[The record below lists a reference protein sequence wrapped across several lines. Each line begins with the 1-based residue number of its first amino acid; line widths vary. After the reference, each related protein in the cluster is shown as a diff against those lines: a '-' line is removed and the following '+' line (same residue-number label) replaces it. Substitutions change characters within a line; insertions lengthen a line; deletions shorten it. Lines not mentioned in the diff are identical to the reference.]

1 MQIIRKILLLPFLF
15 LALLLSSC
23 STNRG
28 QAGINASS
36 ESIDNRQDNSVARRF
51 LAPESHG
58 QTAVDSAIQLSQ
70 KYAKL
75 SEDVVALRGQNQELL
90 TENNRLKEQVTDLD
104 TKLKQAQKEL
114 AEAND
119 LLIEMRIE
127 LNNWKT
133 DVLGF
138 RNEIREAE
146 TAQLEALLQIL
157 KILGG
162 ESIAES
168 DHSEKE
174 NSISGSSDSQ
184 TESQKTLKQGNSD
197 E

>member
-1 MQIIRKILLLPFLF
+1 MQIILKILPLPFFLLLILLL
-15 LALLLSSC
+15 SGC
-23 STNRG
+23 STNRER
-28 QAGINASS
+28 AGIGTLS
-36 ESIDNRQDNSVARRF
+36 ESPSNWQDSSVARRF
-51 LAPESHG
+51 QAPESHG

-90 TENNRLKEQVTDLD
+90 AENNRLKEQITDLD
-104 TKLKQAQKEL
+104 AKLKQAQKEL
-114 AEAND
+114 TESND

-138 RNEIREAE
+138 RDEMREAE

-168 DHSEKE
+168 SH
-174 NSISGSSDSQ
+174 NAN
-184 TESQKTLKQGNSD
+184 GNSVAVSVQG
-197 E
+197 EPNE